1 MLLLYITLRANE
13 ASRYLLVFV
22 MMLNFQKIWRLRKFA
37 ELGNAALNFEKVGD
51 QWCMVFAGTPT
62 GKYGSGWCP
71 LGENAAKWS
80 PLGRNGSGWCPLG
93 KMTQNDAYW
102 ENATG

>member
-1 MLLLYITLRANE
+1 MHKKICYILYITLRANE
-13 ASRYLLVFV
+13 SSRYLLVFV

-62 GKYGSGWCP
+62 GKKWLGMVST
-71 LGENAAKWS
+71 GEN
-80 PLGRNGSGWCPLG
+80 
-93 KMTQNDAYW
+93 DA
-102 ENATG
+102 E